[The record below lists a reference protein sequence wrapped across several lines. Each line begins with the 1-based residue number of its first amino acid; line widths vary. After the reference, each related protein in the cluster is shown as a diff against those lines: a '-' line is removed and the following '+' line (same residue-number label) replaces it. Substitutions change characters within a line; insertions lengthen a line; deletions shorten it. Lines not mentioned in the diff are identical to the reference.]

1 MLRRVLPMRFEPLL
15 NDAAVL
21 SQLEVPGCGVAG
33 LLHRASSAAA
43 APAKCIAAAAGSALI
58 LQREKRELD
67 RSGHLG
73 GLGLLPPALQ
83 RQPDRGIELRALS
96 CLDVRSL
103 RNSTPAGQ
111 TRPSLLR
118 RGTGS
123 KPRAFVCESRS
134 ASLAGYR
141 QIALS
146 PRSIDLHCLRFA
158 QRHRGLDL
166 HCLRFAQRH
175 REQRRERLYLEVDA
189 ELQCC
194 PRVLPRG
201 AGSRGGLSSRRAD
214 SIVIL
219 GLARHLSA
227 DTPPAIQLAACLL
240 VPLLHP

>member
-158 QRHRGLDL
+158 QRHR
-166 HCLRFAQRH
+166 
-175 REQRRERLYLEVDA
+175 EQRRERLYLEVDA